1 MLIFFLMKRN
11 HDNWIS
17 LRRSLGKRVRECS
30 MKHYNYVV
38 TVGAE
43 ELQSNT
49 LSIRSREQKDLLQLS
64 LQAFEE
70 LLKKE
75 LQEDVN

>member
-1 MLIFFLMKRN
+1 
-11 HDNWIS
+11 
-17 LRRSLGKRVRECS
+17 